1 MSGANLDT
9 WPTNGNLILFYD
21 DTRSSQDSVA
31 ETKRTEGGIA
41 GKYFLQKDWYLAASL
56 NFLSNTEQ
64 ALNLRTT
71 GKLGSW

>member
-1 MSGANLDT
+1 
-9 WPTNGNLILFYD
+9 
-21 DTRSSQDSVA
+21 VK

-41 GKYFLQKDWYLAASL
+41 GKYYLQKDWYLAASL

-71 GKLGSW
+71 WKTWDW